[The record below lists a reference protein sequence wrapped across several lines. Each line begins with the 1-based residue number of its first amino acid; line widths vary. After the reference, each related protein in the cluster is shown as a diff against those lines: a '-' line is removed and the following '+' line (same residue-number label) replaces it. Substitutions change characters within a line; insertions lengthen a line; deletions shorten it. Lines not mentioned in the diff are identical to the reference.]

1 MVVTTKCAHCGAQI
15 TFDEKEEVAICKYC
29 ESVNSIHK
37 KTISY
42 NDETSNITET
52 KEVLPELKYPANFIC
67 GFWYTQGGHIWIN
80 KEEIYFKP
88 HKLNLGDLS
97 KKYIRI
103 QNICGYE
110 KPIFPFAYINIH
122 TNSGN
127 KIELY
132 VNAWE
137 RRKILNAIEERRK
150 AYFLTRDLP
159 IPELIKGSYI
169 PTPKSDIEY

>member
-37 KTISY
+37 KTISD
-42 NDETSNITET
+42 NDGTSNIIET
-52 KEVLPELKYPANFIC
+52 KEVLPELTYIASLILNFN
-67 GFWYTQGGHIWIN
+67 TQGGRIWIN
-80 KEEIYFKP
+80 KEELYFKP
-88 HKLNLGDLS
+88 HKLNFGDLS

-110 KPIFPFAYINIH
+110 KYILPIGGFAIH
-122 TNSGN
+122 TNNGH
-127 KIELY
+127 IMELH
-132 VNAWE
+132 VFLWQRE
-137 RRKILNAIEERRK
+137 KVLNAIEERRK